1 MDDFLVRA
9 LAAGL
14 GVAVVSG
21 AMGCFLVWRRMAYF
35 GATLAHAALLGIAL
49 GFLLDVN
56 LNLGI
61 LVSCLAT
68 AGLLTALQVQRGLS
82 TDTLLGILAH
92 GTLAFG
98 LVLISFM
105 DTLRVDLMA
114 YLFGDILAVTR
125 GDLIWIW
132 GGGGL
137 VLGALVLL
145 WRPLL
150 LVTLHEDLARVI
162 GIPEPQLRLAFMLLI
177 SIVVAV
183 AMKIVG
189 LLLIISMLIIPAA
202 TARRFAAGPESM
214 AILASLIGCLAVLG
228 GLGASLRWDSPA
240 GASIVAV
247 ASVLFLLSLLLPT
260 RERAPRAAASASVG
274 RSTS

>member
-9 LAAGL
+9 LVAGL
-14 GVAVVSG
+14 GLAVVSG

-49 GFLLDVN
+49 GFLLDIN
-56 LNLGI
+56 LTLGI
-61 LVSCLAT
+61 LVACLAT
-68 AGLLTALQVQRGLS
+68 AGLLVALQVQRGLS

-105 DTLRVDLMA
+105 ETLRVDLMA

-125 GDLIWIW
+125 GDLVWIW
-132 GGGGL
+132 GGGVL
-137 VLGALVLL
+137 VIGALVVL

-162 GIPEPQLRLAFMLLI
+162 GVPEPQLRLVFMLLI

-202 TARRFAAGPESM
+202 TARRFAVGPEGM
-214 AILASLIGCLAVLG
+214 AVLASLIGCLAVLG
-228 GLGASLRWDSPA
+228 GLGASLHWDSPA

-247 ASVLFLLSLLLPT
+247 ASTLFLLSLLLPARGRT
-260 RERAPRAAASASVG
+260 RRTKAQHHSP
-274 RSTS
+274 